1 MNIGNRYTHVYRW
14 NDSNFCS
21 NFESVST
28 YIWLFKICIPF
39 DPTIL
44 GVCSKTVL
52 GTKRAYTREYNI
64 QGVEL
69 AGELIKEHRL
79 ISLLCH
85 LQDEIN

>member
-1 MNIGNRYTHVYRW
+1 MYVGGMIVI
-14 NDSNFCS
+14 FAVI
-21 NFESVST
+21 FKVSVST
-28 YIWLFKICIPF
+28 YIWLFEICSPF

-44 GVCSKTVL
+44 GVCSKTIVL
-52 GTKRAYTREYNI
+52 GTKRAYTRGYNI

-85 LQDEIN
+85 LQDGIN